1 MHGPRVGKYSMW
13 VGGRACGC
21 VVGFVDGWVSGC
33 LCGWVGEWVSGRAG
47 GWVGGRVG
55 ECVDIVLNP
64 MPLWFK
70 QYCTL
75 RGLLWVQYIIVP
87 MLQRGR
93 TFVDVNEVVDA
104 SSFFPSFDMIP
115 IYKSTPASQPLD
127 SDLNDRYKAEYE
139 RMDQTF
145 TSTAPSQHV
154 KVPNVLGGRYKAEYE
169 RMGHTFTSTAHSQHI
184 KVPNVFGGVTC
195 RRL

>member
-55 ECVDIVLNP
+55 ECVGWYTVHIVLPVYIVLNP
-64 MPLWFK
+64 LPFWLN

-75 RGLLWVQYIIVP
+75 R
-87 MLQRGR
+87 
-93 TFVDVNEVVDA
+93 
-104 SSFFPSFDMIP
+104 
-115 IYKSTPASQPLD
+115 
-127 SDLNDRYKAEYE
+127 
-139 RMDQTF
+139 
-145 TSTAPSQHV
+145 
-154 KVPNVLGGRYKAEYE
+154 
-169 RMGHTFTSTAHSQHI
+169 
-184 KVPNVFGGVTC
+184 
-195 RRL
+195 